1 MKNNKGFTI
10 IELLVSFV
18 LSMIIITIM
27 FQLILN
33 LKDVFQTSSIKTD
46 MLNKQNLM
54 INKIYSD
61 LLEKKL
67 MIINQCGLDCIS
79 FTFTDGTTKELYANI
94 EKGYL
99 TYDNYTIKLNNQ
111 SYFTNVKIENN
122 GISKT
127 DKSNKVL
134 SINIPIYNNLFKN
147 ENFGINIVYLY
158 NSKDITNNYN

>member
-1 MKNNKGFTI
+1 
-10 IELLVSFV
+10 
-18 LSMIIITIM
+18 MI
-27 FQLILN
+27 
-33 LKDVFQTSSIKTD
+33 
-46 MLNKQNLM
+46 
-54 INKIYSD
+54 
-61 LLEKKL
+61 
-67 MIINQCGLDCIS
+67 DCIS

-122 GISKT
+122 GISTT